1 VNVEPRNVGENVQ
14 RAAAEKRQDGRY
26 ESFTSGSGS
35 MSFDEMFGLWTDRI
49 DRTRSRHQ
57 ILHIDFQP
65 VGQRGW
71 LRVVVFRADSP
82 PDSGAGT
89 PP

>member
-1 VNVEPRNVGENVQ
+1 
-14 RAAAEKRQDGRY
+14 
-26 ESFTSGSGS
+26 